1 MVLSSSYTRYST
13 KVVFTKFPSDFDY
26 IKLNTPFLHTRGI
39 NMLCRILCT
48 YLNFQ
53 RGITATPVALGSMI
67 KCLFL
72 QPFYQRDLTKNS
84 TRDFS
89 NRCKKINTVETS
101 CRPPQPTTGQ
111 TINFFSI
118 KEGLLFSLIDHP
130 AHPIGRGGSNQRELL
145 ASPDSPLPCASLA
158 TPLFR

>member
-1 MVLSSSYTRYST
+1 VLILPSYTRYST

-145 ASPDSPLPCASLA
+145 ASPDSPSPCASLA